1 MPYEDDGIFQLT
13 TQPQIIGYRS
23 RMWSLDDLIRHAK
36 AKGDVGFATGDGAVA
51 VAHGERLSGRI
62 AIPPRLRSTSGWP

>member
-23 RMWSLDDLIRHAK
+23 RMWSLDDLIRHA
-36 AKGDVGFATGDGAVA
+36 
-51 VAHGERLSGRI
+51 HGRELVK
-62 AIPPRLRSTSGWP
+62 